1 MDWKKIAFFAFGLLI
16 LGGLIHWAGAQGV
29 AEILKTTDPLYF
41 TIAVLL
47 YPAALAAGALRWKA
61 LLKALGIEAPF
72 SKVMKSSLIGIFFN
86 NVSPGA
92 KGLGEFIKVYDLSK
106 EIDEPYGP
114 ITASVMMDRIMDL
127 FPIVFMMVVATLY
140 TYSLGETALTVFIVI
155 LDIIMLAFSALV
167 ISLLINEK
175 KALNALWWIFRL
187 YQRLSPE
194 GAEKRRKSFEKIAE
208 VTIPRF
214 QRDFST
220 IAKSRMY
227 PLIAIGY
234 SFLYWLLT
242 IARYYFVFLAI
253 HYPISPQDITVVL
266 VVGMVVGM
274 FAIIPGGAGIIE
286 TVNSAVFI
294 ALGINPDQAV
304 AGTILER
311 LISYWAP
318 TLIGA
323 FVVGESTGSEPPSQE
338 VEDS

>member
-1 MDWKKIAFFAFGLLI
+1 MDWKKIVFFAFGLMI
-16 LGGLIHWAGAQGV
+16 LGGLIQWAGAKGV
-29 AEILKTTDPLYF
+29 ADILKTTNPVHF

-47 YPAALAAGALRWKA
+47 YPASLAAGALRWRT
-61 LLKALGIEAPF
+61 LLKALGIEASF

-86 NVSPGA
+86 NISPGA

-106 EIDEPYGP
+106 EIGEPYGA

-127 FPIVFMMVVATLY
+127 FPIVFMMAVATIY
-140 TYSLGETALTVFIVI
+140 TYSLGETALTIFTLI
-155 LDIIMLAFSALV
+155 LDVIMLAFSAFI
-167 ISLLINEK
+167 ISLLMNEK
-175 KALNALWWIFRL
+175 KSVSTLWKIFHL
-187 YQRLSPE
+187 YQRISPG
-194 GAEKRRKSFEKIAE
+194 GAEKRRKSFENIANETIPLFERDFNRIAE
-208 VTIPRF
+208 SKIY
-214 QRDFST
+214 S
-220 IAKSRMY
+220 
-227 PLIAIGY
+227 LIAIGY

-286 TVNSAVFI
+286 AANSAVFI
-294 ALGINPDQAV
+294 VLGINPDQAV

-318 TLIGA
+318 TLIGS
-323 FVVGESTGSEPPSQE
+323 FIVGESASSPNVNESGDES
-338 VEDS
+338 